1 MSRLLQ
7 RTNYCKR
14 QSYFCLDEV
23 YVDYFVH
30 VTSLKPDSV
39 AIVALYIYAAAHC
52 DRQVFTGDTA
62 LVLTGET
69 ELQARKT

>member
-23 YVDYFVH
+23 YTDYFVH

-39 AIVALYIYAAAHC
+39 AIVALYTQQHTVIARFSPVTPYI
-52 DRQVFTGDTA
+52 

-69 ELQARKT
+69 ELRARKT